1 MAKSRS
7 VCPEVIEP
15 SYRSSIFQL
24 RQPFLSHSDCSLL
37 FFADKFVK
45 GCYAV
50 SVTGELPQDIID
62 SLQDRGIQYRSRD
75 NSNR

>member
-1 MAKSRS
+1 MLDDPYPYL
-7 VCPEVIEP
+7 V
-15 SYRSSIFQL
+15 YYG
-24 RQPFLSHSDCSLL
+24 LL
-37 FFADKFVK
+37 VSDKFVK

-75 NSNR
+75 NSNP